1 MTTTLLTS
9 LFTLLSTPHVVRR
22 GLSSTRSWHG
32 SYSDPKRW
40 LRRQHKD
47 VYVREAQRQQ
57 LRARSAFKLR
67 EIDQKY
73 QLIFPG
79 ARCIDCGAAPGG
91 WSQVL
96 AEGVYSCPQH
106 QQRHPQFL
114 DSNQVGSTSSHSN
127 SQGDNDF
134 PTPLLGTEKMNSIWA
149 VDLLPMEPIPGV
161 TICQMDFT
169 HPQSRARLRA
179 LLGKDLVDL
188 IVSDMAPSFTGTH
201 SIDHIR
207 TMNLCEDVLHFAD
220 DLLKPGGAFVCKFI
234 MGGTERDFKQ
244 LLQTKYTKVRVF
256 KPKSSRADSSEAYF
270 VCLGKR

>member
-1 MTTTLLTS
+1 MAATLRTPLQA
-9 LFTLLSTPHVVRR
+9 LLSTPHVVRR
-22 GLSSTRSWHG
+22 GLSSTRPWYG
-32 SYSDPKRW
+32 SYSDSKRW

-67 EIDQKY
+67 EIDEKY
-73 QLIFPG
+73 RLIFPG

-96 AEGVYSCPQH
+96 AEGVYSR
-106 QQRHPQFL
+106 QQRPLKRPQTA
-114 DSNQVGSTSSHSN
+114 DSNQKDSTSSHKSSQSDN
-127 SQGDNDF
+127 SL
-134 PTPLLGTEKMNSIWA
+134 PTSLHEMETADSIWA
-149 VDLLPMEPIPGV
+149 VDLLPMEPISGV
-161 TICQMDFT
+161 TVCQMDFT
-169 HPQSRARLRA
+169 LPQAKARLRA
-179 LLGKDLVDL
+179 LLGGELVDL

-207 TMNLCEDVLHFAD
+207 TMNLCEDALYFAQ
-220 DLLKPGGAFVCKFI
+220 DLLRPGGAFVCKFI
-234 MGGTERDFKQ
+234 MGGTEREFKL